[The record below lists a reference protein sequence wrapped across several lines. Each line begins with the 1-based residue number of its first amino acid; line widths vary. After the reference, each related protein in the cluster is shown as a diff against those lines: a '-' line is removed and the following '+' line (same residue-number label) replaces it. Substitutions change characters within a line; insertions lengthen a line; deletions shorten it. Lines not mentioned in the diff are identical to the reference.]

1 MSNKKNLYTSRL
13 NLRLS
18 VLQQVLLLVCGVSL
32 FACSGES
39 NISGQNSAVVIEGSV
54 LTSSSNFPL
63 SSSTQVFL
71 DYNHNFIKDV
81 NEISSKVNS
90 TSGKFSLSIPALSI
104 DQNQNSFFVA
114 YNEKPNAPS
123 IYLASPLNAFVTPN
137 SDGGFNSTKVVISP
151 LTTLVSG
158 ELLQNNLSIETATS
172 TIQNISSNINPFS
185 NFNENNDGL
194 AKNLSTQIAQNLS
207 PIHKSDRDDSVIN
220 SFLSSTTE
228 IQNQLTKTAFDP
240 SDKEILSNQLSSKAS
255 STNIKPNGVSHANGS
270 NFIVVYKQAIVGTNS
285 VGASNTKTAS
295 LTKASIEAYAKQI
308 ARRYGGTFKHAYG
321 SAVKGFSLAIPNT
334 KVPDFVTAM
343 EKNPNVDFLEED
355 LPVYATA
362 ITQQAPTWG
371 LDRIDQLALPLS
383 GTYNYTFDGSGI
395 NAYVV
400 DTGIL
405 PTHNEFTGRV
415 TLPGFSSIDDGR
427 GVSDCNGHGTH
438 VAGTLGGSTYGVAKK
453 VQITPVRV
461 LDCNGGG
468 SVSGLLAGID
478 WVASNGIRPGVINL
492 SLGSSASNALD
503 QAVTNAYNAGFVV
516 VVAAGNINID
526 ACRTSPGRA
535 PNAITVGSV
544 TDADQRSFFSN
555 YGVCLD
561 LFAPGSFITSAW
573 FTDNNASNTIS
584 GTSMASPHVAGV
596 AALYLQAKPNA
607 TPLEITDAIANSAT
621 GNLTG
626 NLGSSSP
633 NRLLHISNTPDY
645 RTSEPPVYMPP
656 VQGPVVP
663 PPAPPTPVP
672 PPKIQFRVL
681 AIKNITASRAKVKKT
696 WTTTVTVSAKSING
710 GPIQSAIVKGSF
722 SIGGINLVC
731 TTASNGICTIKSGIL
746 STTKSSTNF
755 TINSIEGENLSYL
768 KRSNKLS
775 VLKIKRP

>member
-18 VLQQVLLLVCGVSL
+18 VLQKVLLLVCSVSL
-32 FACSGES
+32 LACSGES
-39 NISGQNSAVVIEGSV
+39 DISGQNSAVVIEGSV

-71 DYNHNFIKDV
+71 DYNRNFIKDV

-90 TSGKFSLSIPALSI
+90 TSGNFSLSISALSI
-104 DQNQNSFFVA
+104 DQNQNSFLVA
-114 YNEKPNAPS
+114 YNDKPNSPS
-123 IYLASPLNAFVTPN
+123 VYLASPLKAFVIPN
-137 SDGGFNSTKVVISP
+137 SDGGFKTSKVVISP

-172 TIQNISSNINPFS
+172 TIQNISSNINPFT
-185 NFNENNDGL
+185 NFNENSDGL
-194 AKNLSTQIAQNLS
+194 AKNLSTQIAQKLG
-207 PIHKSDRDDSVIN
+207 PIQKTDHDDSIIN

-228 IQNQLTKTAFDP
+228 IQNQLTKTTFDP
-240 SDKEILSNQLSSKAS
+240 NNKETLSNQLSS
-255 STNIKPNGVSHANGS
+255 TNMKPSGLSRANGS
-270 NFIVVYKQAIVGTNS
+270 NFIVVYKQAVIGTNS
-285 VGASNTKTAS
+285 VGASNAKTAS

-321 SAVKGFSLAIPNT
+321 TAVKGFSLAIPNT

-343 EKNPNVDFLEED
+343 EKNPNVDFVEED

-362 ITQQAPTWG
+362 ITQQAPSWG

-383 GTYNYTFDGSGI
+383 GTYSYAFDGTGV

-405 PTHNEFTGRV
+405 PTHIEFTGRM

-453 VQITPVRV
+453 VKIIPVRV

-478 WVASNGIRPGVINL
+478 WVSSNGIRPGVINL

-555 YGVCLD
+555 YGVCID
-561 LFAPGSFITSAW
+561 IFAPGSFIKSAW

-584 GTSMASPHVAGV
+584 GTSMSSPHVAGV

-633 NRLLHISNTPDY
+633 NRMLHLTNTPDY

-696 WTTTVTVSAKSING
+696 WTTTVTVSASSVNG
-710 GPIQSAIVKGSF
+710 GPIHNAIIKGSF
-722 SIGGINLVC
+722 SIGGVNLVC
-731 TTASNGICTIKSGIL
+731 TTASNGVCTIKSGIL

>member
-1 MSNKKNLYTSRL
+1 MSYKKNIAKSRL

-18 VLQQVLLLVCGVSL
+18 VIQKVLLLVCGASL

-39 NISGQNSAVVIEGSV
+39 TISSQNSAVVIEGSV
-54 LTSSSNFPL
+54 LTSSLNFPL

-71 DYNHNFIKDV
+71 DYNHNFIKDE
-81 NEISSKVNS
+81 NEITTKVNLN
-90 TSGKFSLSIPALSI
+90 SGNFSLSIPALSI
-104 DQNQNSFFVA
+104 DQNQNSFLVA
-114 YNEKPNAPS
+114 YNDTHNSSS
-123 IYLASPLNAFVTPN
+123 IYLASPLSAFVTPN
-137 SDGGFNSTKVVISP
+137 LEGGFKSSKAVISP

-158 ELLQNNLSIETATS
+158 ELLQNNLSIEAATS
-172 TIQNISSNINPFS
+172 TIQNISYNINPFTNYNEIADNDAKMLS
-185 NFNENNDGL
+185 N
-194 AKNLSTQIAQNLS
+194 QIAQKLQ
-207 PIHKSDRDDSVIN
+207 PIQKTERDDSIIN
-220 SFLSSTTE
+220 GFLSATTDV
-228 IQNQLTKTAFDP
+228 QNQLSKTTFDP
-240 SDKEILSNQLSSKAS
+240 NNNETLSNQLSSKAN
-255 STNIKPNGVSHANGS
+255 STNIKPNAITHPNGS
-270 NFIVVYKQAIVGTNS
+270 NFIVVYKQGVIGTN
-285 VGASNTKTAS
+285 NLKTNAI
-295 LTKASIEAYAKQI
+295 TKAGIEAYGKQI

-321 SAVKGFSLAIPNT
+321 TAVKGFSLAIPNT
-334 KVPDFVTAM
+334 KAPDFVTAM
-343 EKNPNVDFLEED
+343 EKNPNIDFVEED

-362 ITQQAPTWG
+362 ITQPAPSWG
-371 LDRIDQLALPLS
+371 LDRIDQFALPLS
-383 GTYNYTFDGSGI
+383 GAYNYTFDGTGI

-405 PTHNEFTGRV
+405 PTHSEFTGRV

-427 GVSDCNGHGTH
+427 GISDCNGHGTH
-438 VAGTLGGSTYGVAKK
+438 VAGTLGGTTYGVAKR
-453 VQITPVRV
+453 VNIIPVRV

-478 WVASNGIRPGVINL
+478 WVSTNGIRPAVINL

-516 VVAAGNINID
+516 VAAAGNINID

-535 PNAITVGSV
+535 PNVITVGSV

-561 LFAPGSFITSAW
+561 IFAPGSFITSAW
-573 FTDNNASNTIS
+573 FSDNNAINTIS

-607 TPLEITDAIANSAT
+607 APLEITDAIANSAT

-633 NRLLHISNTPDY
+633 NRLLRITNTPDY

-656 VQGPVVP
+656 IQGPVVP
-663 PPAPPTPVP
+663 TPAPPTPVP

-681 AIKNITASRAKVKKT
+681 AVKNITASRVKVKKT

-710 GPIQSAIVKGSF
+710 GPIQSALIKGNF
-722 SIGGINLVC
+722 SIGGVNLVC
-731 TTASNGICTIKSGIL
+731 TTASNGICTIKSGII
-746 STTKSSTNF
+746 STTKTSTNF
-755 TINSIEGENLSYL
+755 TITSIEGENLSYL